1 LTEASNTAGAAA
13 QQAAMPTQNTATAQ
27 PSIIIVE
34 VLGFGGGGETPENG
48 DADRGRRNPDQRS
61 YNPNSRLQ
69 VIGLGQLSAEQK
81 QQLADDERRN
91 LAAQ

>member
-1 LTEASNTAGAAA
+1 MRGPINSFARGFKEAA
-13 QQAAMPTQNTATAQ
+13 QNTATAQ

-34 VLGFGGGGETPENG
+34 VLGFGGGSGETPENG
-48 DADRGRRNPDQRS
+48 DADRSRRNPDQRS

-69 VIGLGQLSAEQK
+69 VIGLGQLNAEQK

-91 LAAQ
+91 LAGP

>member
-1 LTEASNTAGAAA
+1 
-13 QQAAMPTQNTATAQ
+13 
-27 PSIIIVE
+27 
-34 VLGFGGGGETPENG
+34 VLGFGGGSETPENG

-61 YNPNSRLQ
+61 YDPNSRLQ

-91 LAAQ
+91 LAAP